1 MRGMASDASPAIRI
15 ERAIGAA
22 IARYLDALAALRIGV
37 FREYPYLYD
46 GSLAYE
52 HEYLAS
58 YAGSP
63 DSLVVVACDGDR
75 VVGASTAL
83 PLTLHSDDV
92 VPPLARA
99 GYDPASVYYFGESV
113 LEPAYR
119 GRGLGSRFFEER
131 ERRARELGF
140 AVATFCAV
148 ERPADH
154 PQRPASYRPPGAL
167 WRRHGFERR
176 PDIVG
181 TFAWR
186 DVGDTEETAKPMVF
200 WVKSLAPR
208 AP

>member
-1 MRGMASDASPAIRI
+1 MASDASPAIRI
-15 ERAIGAA
+15 ERATGAA
-22 IARYLDALAALRIGV
+22 IERYLDALAALRIAV
-37 FREYPYLYD
+37 FREYPYLYE

-63 DSLVVVACDGDR
+63 ASLVVVACDGDR

-99 GYDPASVYYFGESV
+99 GYDPARVYYFGESV

-119 GRGLGSRFFEER
+119 GRGLGSRFFDER

-186 DVGDTEETAKPMVF
+186 DLGEAEDTAKPMVF
-200 WVKSLAPR
+200 WIKPLA
-208 AP
+208 

>member
-15 ERAIGAA
+15 ERATGAA
-22 IARYLDALAALRIGV
+22 IERYLDALAALRIGV
-37 FREYPYLYD
+37 FREYPYLYE
-46 GSLAYE
+46 GSLDYE

-63 DSLVVVACDGDR
+63 ESLVVVACDGDR

-92 VPPLARA
+92 VPPLVRA
-99 GYDPASVYYFGESV
+99 GYDPATVYYFGESV

-131 ERRARELGF
+131 ERWARELGF

>member
-1 MRGMASDASPAIRI
+1 MASDDSPTIRI
-15 ERAIGAA
+15 ERATGAE
-22 IARYLDALAALRIGV
+22 IERYLDALAALRTGV

-46 GSLAYE
+46 GSPAYE

-63 DSLVVVACDGDR
+63 DSLFVVACDGDR

-83 PLTLHSDDV
+83 PLTQHSDDV
-92 VPPLARA
+92 VPPLVRA
-99 GYDPASVYYFGESV
+99 GFDPASVYYFGESV

-181 TFAWR
+181 TFSWR
-186 DVGDTEETAKPMVF
+186 DLGETEETAKPMVF
-200 WVKSLAPR
+200 WIKPLAPR